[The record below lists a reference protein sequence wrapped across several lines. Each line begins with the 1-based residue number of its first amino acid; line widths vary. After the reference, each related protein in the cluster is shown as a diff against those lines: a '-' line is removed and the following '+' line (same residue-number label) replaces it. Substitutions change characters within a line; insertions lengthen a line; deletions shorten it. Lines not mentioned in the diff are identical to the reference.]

1 MLRYKGSSLPIP
13 CKRCEFSFPAPTSV
27 PRALFAAEYPP
38 TNSVADKPH
47 ANPTSRNIA
56 LHIGEGRADWFD
68 VYPFAPNAKGGACA
82 LAEHLIHNY

>member
-47 ANPTSRNIA
+47 ANPTSHNIA

-68 VYPFAPNAKGGACA
+68 VYPFAAIDTPSGLVDRRA
-82 LAEHLIHNY
+82 L